1 MIMKLSFLFN
11 RLVSVG
17 LVASLLIY
25 AGCASNDE
33 PNPDAVDC
41 GTTDLAISLSTKS
54 DPSTCGTNNGSIT
67 VSATGGATPYQFKL
81 NSGTFGSATTFS
93 NLGGGSF
100 IVTVKDKNNCEKIL
114 SAVSLNAPTSPVAG
128 ASTIT
133 DHTNCLTPNGSITVN
148 VSGGTEPYQYKIGN
162 GAFGDLNTFS
172 NLKAGN
178 YTITVQDDADCSIT
192 INNRVESNTTVSFQS
207 QVKTILELNCIK
219 SGCHNG
225 DNGADRNWSVFSNV
239 KTKASNIK
247 SRTTGGTMPPSGA
260 LPQNEID
267 LIACWVD
274 SGAKDN

>member
-114 SAVSLNAPTSPVAG
+114 AEVTLNAPTSPVPA
-128 ASTIT
+128 ASTIANN
-133 DHTNCLTPNGSITVN
+133 TNCASPNGSITVN
-148 VSGGTEPYQYKIGN
+148 VSGGIQPYRYKIGT
-162 GAFGDLNTFS
+162 GAFVSSNIFS
-172 NLKAGN
+172 SLKGGN
-178 YTITVQDDADCSIT
+178 YVITVQDDANCLIT
-192 INNRVESNTTVSFQS
+192 INNTVPSTAVSFQT
-207 QVKTILELNCIK
+207 QIKEILELNCIK

-225 DNGADRNWSVFSNV
+225 DNGADRNWSIFSNV
-239 KTKASNIK
+239 QNKATNIK
-247 SRTTGGTMPPSGA
+247 SRTTSGTMPPSGA
-260 LPQNEID
+260 LPQNQID

-274 SGAKDN
+274 NGAQNN